1 MGGVCTSPLSSSPS
15 TTTLNDDDDIDKVM
29 FSDPTILVPSPCP
42 CGGPSP
48 GPSPC
53 PCAGPSP
60 DPPAVGNDTIRIRAM
75 TGVGAGKRRSICS
88 MMSLHNVQ
96 SPRKGP
102 IIRPS

>member
-48 GPSPC
+48 D

-60 DPPAVGNDTIRIRAM
+60 DPPVAGNDTIRIRA
-75 TGVGAGKRRSICS
+75 TTAVGAGNRRSICS

-102 IIRPS
+102 AMTPS